1 MTDQLE
7 QAKRTAEQ
15 WHLGQ
20 TSAGYESGAAG
31 PGSISSGK
39 GDHGGVSY
47 GSYQFSSAAGT
58 LREYLDQ
65 SPYGPQFHGLT
76 PVTPAFDAKWR
87 EVARTDP
94 GFAQD
99 QHDFVGRSHY
109 TSQAANLQ
117 ARGIDLSDRGMAVQ
131 DALWST
137 AVQCREL
144 TPNIFDKGLKAK
156 FGEHYDLATLSDKN
170 IVDAV
175 QDYKIAH
182 VQTLFSRSPELH
194 DSLRGRFA
202 DEKASLERLADSDA
216 TLRSNGVVVEHG
228 STAAPVAAPDGH
240 AARRQHAA
248 HAGTLRL
255 NDRSV
260 AVSELQTQLAA
271 LGYTGADGQALRPD
285 RHFGPNT
292 QTALEDFQ
300 RDHQLQV
307 DGMAGPRT
315 LEALQSA
322 RSQSAHTLDNQDH
335 PGHSMYAQALGLVQ
349 GLDAQQGRTSDHMSV
364 SLAGALSAQSRA
376 EGMTRIDHIALSD
389 DASRA
394 YVIQGDLNSPFK
406 KYASV
411 DVAQAVVQPFEQSS
425 QAWDQAHQ
433 QAQQQQQQM
442 AVPAQDM
449 HQATAA
455 PIMTR

>member
-1 MTDQLE
+1 MTDELE
-7 QAKRTAEQ
+7 QAKRTAER

-20 TSAGYESGAAG
+20 TSASYESGAAG
-31 PGSISSGK
+31 AGAISPGK

-58 LREYLDQ
+58 LQEYLDQ

-76 PVTPAFDAKWR
+76 PVTPAFDAKWHDI
-87 EVARTDP
+87 ARTDP
-94 GFAQD
+94 NFAQD
-99 QHDFVGRSHY
+99 QHNFVGRSHY
-109 TSQAANLQ
+109 TAQVGNLQ
-117 ARGIDLSDRGMAVQ
+117 ARGIDLSNRGMAVQ

-182 VQTLFSRSPELH
+182 VQTLFSRSPNLH
-194 DSLRGRFA
+194 DALKDRFA

-216 TLRSNGVVVEHG
+216 TLRSNGVVVEHRG
-228 STAAPVAAPDGH
+228 TSMPAAAQAH
-240 AARRQHAA
+240 HAA
-248 HAGTLRL
+248 HGHHAMHAGILRL
-255 NDRSV
+255 NDQSA
-260 AVSELQTQLAA
+260 AVGDLQTQLAA
-271 LGYTGADGQALRPD
+271 LGYTGADGRALHPD

-292 QTALEDFQ
+292 QAALEAFQ
-300 RDHQLQV
+300 HDHHLQV
-307 DGMAGPRT
+307 DGVAGPRT
-315 LEALQSA
+315 LEALHGAQA
-322 RSQSAHTLDNQDH
+322 QQAPALDHQTH
-335 PGHSMYAQALGLVQ
+335 LGHSMYSQALGLVQ
-349 GLDAQQGRTSDHMSV
+349 GLDAQQGRASDQMSAN
-364 SLAGALSAQSRA
+364 LAGALSAQSRA

-406 KYASV
+406 QYASV
-411 DVAQAVVQPFEQSS
+411 DVAQAVVQPLEQSS
-425 QAWDQAHQ
+425 EAWSQAHV
-433 QAQQQQQQM
+433 QAQQQQQVALPSQE
-442 AVPAQDM
+442 VQ
-449 HQATAA
+449 QATVA